1 MALIECKNCGH
12 RISDKAKACPK
23 CGSEVLARCLEPELP
38 IQTSQVNQAAQSTQQ
53 SQTTTQPPEPE
64 QPIESVKQA
73 QPVVQ
78 PQQPQPS
85 QSALELQNIEEDDDP
100 KSSKGLIFGLVF
112 GGIALFVVAVLCI
125 PQLRFWESINKNDL
139 LETAYNEGYNCGKQ
153 FGCMTRCDELFEMAN
168 STYNSEGV
176 VSKDD
181 FQQQFTLGMETGV
194 KDSPYKAQAAIIENI
209 AGTYSGNVGK
219 SKIRMTLTCSNNIV
233 NGTYSYTKI
242 NNTLYLSGQLVGSEI
257 LLEETTPKGNNSATW
272 TLHVTE
278 AGLQGS
284 MYVNHT
290 GKTHNVSLTRL
301 E

>member
-1 MALIECKNCGH
+1 MALIDCKNCGH

-23 CGSEVLARCLEPELP
+23 CGIEVLAQSSEPEQL
-38 IQTSQVNQAAQSTQQ
+38 IHASQVNQAAQLTQQ
-53 SQTTTQPPEPE
+53 SQTTTQPQEPE

-73 QPVVQ
+73 QPVEQ
-78 PQQPQPS
+78 RQQS
-85 QSALELQNIEEDDDP
+85 TQSAFESQDIGDEDEP
-100 KSSKGLIFGLVF
+100 RSNKGLIFGLVF
-112 GGIALFVVAVLCI
+112 GGIALIVVAVLCI
-125 PQLRFWESINKNDL
+125 PQLRFWESINKKDL

-181 FQQQFTLGMETGV
+181 FQQQFTLGMETGI

-290 GKTHNVSLTRL
+290 GKTHNVSLTRV

>member
-1 MALIECKNCGH
+1 
-12 RISDKAKACPK
+12 
-23 CGSEVLARCLEPELP
+23 
-38 IQTSQVNQAAQSTQQ
+38 
-53 SQTTTQPPEPE
+53 
-64 QPIESVKQA
+64 
-73 QPVVQ
+73 
-78 PQQPQPS
+78 
-85 QSALELQNIEEDDDP
+85 
-100 KSSKGLIFGLVF
+100 
-112 GGIALFVVAVLCI
+112 
-125 PQLRFWESINKNDL
+125 
-139 LETAYNEGYNCGKQ
+139 
-153 FGCMTRCDELFEMAN
+153 
-168 STYNSEGV
+168 
-176 VSKDD
+176 
-181 FQQQFTLGMETGV
+181 METGV

-272 TLHVTE
+272 TLHVAE

-290 GKTHNVSLTRL
+290 GKTHNISLTRV

>member
-1 MALIECKNCGH
+1 MALIDCKNCGH

-23 CGSEVLARCLEPELP
+23 CGIEVLAQSSEPEQL
-38 IQTSQVNQAAQSTQQ
+38 IHASQVNQAAQLTQQ
-53 SQTTTQPPEPE
+53 SQTTTQPQEPE

-73 QPVVQ
+73 QPVEQ
-78 PQQPQPS
+78 RQQS
-85 QSALELQNIEEDDDP
+85 TQSAFESQDIGDEDEP
-100 KSSKGLIFGLVF
+100 RSNKGLIFGLVF
-112 GGIALFVVAVLCI
+112 GGIALIVVAVLCI
-125 PQLRFWESINKNDL
+125 PQLRFWESINKKDL

-181 FQQQFTLGMETGV
+181 FQQQFTLGMEAGI

-290 GKTHNVSLTRL
+290 GKTHNVSLTRV